1 MSTQRQRHVHQNTSV
16 SKAANFAG
24 VRRRWRIWLGVL
36 ALATGFALVSL
47 ASGNFLAIGSVHKSA
62 VTSAVTSAVKS
73 AAVKRAERTTSSV
86 ADRSSDSSGPSAAAS
101 CTELSAIELSFN
113 PTPIAEGNV
122 IWFHNA
128 MSVNGLGSDP
138 ATIFLTDA
146 TISFTA
152 NGTSYNLPV
161 ADTRI
166 TFDPSVAEAMTSFDA
181 ASNRFTTVVPSGLSG
196 RAFAS
201 GLAFPVPEGGLPE
214 DIGAG
219 TWSASFSTETPG
231 GSAEWQWAAAVY
243 TSFASDYNALGIWPG
258 DRGPTIQGAG
268 LRSKADDGAAGRGMD
283 SVGQPTGLE
292 AFVTGG
298 APGHGGTA
306 VTGAFGA
313 ASLGTPCSRM
323 ATDGTGHTP

>member
-1 MSTQRQRHVHQNTSV
+1 METQRARDVRSGTSALRAV
-16 SKAANFAG
+16 YFAG
-24 VRRRWRIWLGVL
+24 VRRKWRIWLGVL
-36 ALATGFALVSL
+36 SLAVCFALVSL
-47 ASGNFLAIGSVHKSA
+47 ASGNFPVIGSSSSAVKSAVSA
-62 VTSAVTSAVKS
+62 VTSAVVN
-73 AAVKRAERTTSSV
+73 RAERTTSSV

-113 PTPIAEGNV
+113 QTPIAEGSV
-122 IWFHNA
+122 IWFHSA

-146 TISFTA
+146 SISFTA

-166 TFDPSVAEAMTSFDA
+166 TFDPSAAEATTSFDA
-181 ASNRFTTVVPSGLSG
+181 ASNRFTTIVPSGLSG

-214 DIGAG
+214 DIGAVA
-219 TWSASFSTETPG
+219 WSASVSTDTPG
-231 GSAEWQWAAAVY
+231 VSAEWQWAAAVY
-243 TSFASDYNALGIWPG
+243 TDFSSDYNALGIKPL
-258 DRGPTIQGAG
+258 DRSPASQGAS

-292 AFVTGG
+292 AVVTGG
-298 APGHGGTA
+298 ARGEAGTDF
-306 VTGAFGA
+306 TGAFGA

>member
-24 VRRRWRIWLGVL
+24 VRRRWRIWLGVS

-62 VTSAVTSAVKS
+62 VTTGVTSAVKS
-73 AAVKRAERTTSSV
+73 AVVNRAVRATSRV
-86 ADRSSDSSGPSAAAS
+86 ADRSSDPSSSAGSASS

-128 MSVNGLGSDP
+128 MSVNGLGTDP

-152 NGTSYNLPV
+152 NGTSYRLPV

-166 TFDPSVAEAMTSFDA
+166 TFDPSVAEATTSFDA

-219 TWSASFSTETPG
+219 AWSASLSTDTPG
-231 GSAEWQWAAAVY
+231 GTAEVRWAAAVH
-243 TSFASDYNALGIWPG
+243 TSFAGDYNARGIVPVDG
-258 DRGPTIQGAG
+258 GP
-268 LRSKADDGAAGRGMD
+268 
-283 SVGQPTGLE
+283 P
-292 AFVTGG
+292 
-298 APGHGGTA
+298 
-306 VTGAFGA
+306 
-313 ASLGTPCSRM
+313 
-323 ATDGTGHTP
+323 